1 MGRRSPLLVG
11 AVAIAA
17 PGGSP
22 PPCPR
27 PLWGAPLR
35 VSALLKPLKPQMKA
49 HPRASP
55 LQAFLPRALHRVP
68 GPVPLMHRA
77 PSALMRTSKQSCR
90 LQMVQ
95 FHTRQFI
102 YFLHNWVFFFACFPP
117 LGTWRTGGLVR
128 PRAAPGIWRSG
139 IYNGVYPGVLQRHG
153 RLDALVGHGVEH
165 RHQEGRER
173 GGLLLREGVLV
184 DEDIL

>member
-1 MGRRSPLLVG
+1 
-11 AVAIAA
+11 
-17 PGGSP
+17 
-22 PPCPR
+22 
-27 PLWGAPLR
+27 
-35 VSALLKPLKPQMKA
+35 
-49 HPRASP
+49 
-55 LQAFLPRALHRVP
+55 
-68 GPVPLMHRA
+68 
-77 PSALMRTSKQSCR
+77 
-90 LQMVQ
+90 MVQ
-95 FHTRQFI
+95 FHTRQSHLFSFTIRSFI
-102 YFLHNWVFFFACFPP
+102 FFTIGFFFACFPP

-128 PRAAPGIWRSG
+128 QRAAPGIRRSG